1 LIYKPD
7 VSPNESRLRLRQHG
21 TLFIFIIKNLH
32 PVQIFYDKDRESSAL
47 PETISSVKTRDRLLH
62 ARIGRFAVFAHFV
75 LFVVQTPTA

>member
-32 PVQIFYDKDRESSAL
+32 SVQIFYDKDRESSAL
-47 PETISSVKTRDRLLH
+47 PEANR
-62 ARIGRFAVFAHFV
+62 AVHPDEH
-75 LFVVQTPTA
+75 LFWNRPRTSCQEKQP